1 MKHVKQA
8 IRGTGYLPHVG
19 AHPGTEIVIL
29 LILLTAFVS
38 AAHAGVL
45 GFIAGFFFSAV
56 IYGPIYLIGAYD
68 RARLSDRLQK
78 GEPG

>member
-1 MKHVKQA
+1 MKHIKQA
-8 IRGTGYLPHVG
+8 IRGTGRLPHVG
-19 AHPGTEIVIL
+19 AHPGTEMIVMIL
-29 LILLTAFVS
+29 LMTAFVG

-45 GFIAGFFFSAV
+45 GFIAGILFGMV

-68 RARLSDRLQK
+68 RARLSDRLEK